1 MKLLCIMIQQ
11 CKKKKKL
18 MSKVKIHWFQIMNS
32 YIFETRGS
40 HNIGVFLHMASTSLE
55 NG

>member
-11 CKKKKKL
+11 YKKKL